1 MGTKGVSI
9 LLDLIL
15 PYRKSSLMQETI
27 LFAKIKGTKKFSK
40 KVPNLVENGCTET
53 LKKQSK
59 AQGL

>member
-1 MGTKGVSI
+1 MGTKGVAI

-27 LFAKIKGTKKFSK
+27 LFAKIKGIKEF
-40 KVPNLVENGCTET
+40 PNLVENGCTET